1 MAGKKRKPTTA
12 KTGQP
17 TRRKIVP
24 AGPKQTGISWPE
36 TVIFLFIVAAIFCAA
51 VFLTKPIAGQLQG
64 QLGLDLRGNESQDK

>member
-36 TVIFLFIVAAIFCAA
+36 TVIFLFIVAEDM
-51 VFLTKPIAGQLQG
+51 LPI
-64 QLGLDLRGNESQDK
+64 DLKNNFFIPSHIGGV